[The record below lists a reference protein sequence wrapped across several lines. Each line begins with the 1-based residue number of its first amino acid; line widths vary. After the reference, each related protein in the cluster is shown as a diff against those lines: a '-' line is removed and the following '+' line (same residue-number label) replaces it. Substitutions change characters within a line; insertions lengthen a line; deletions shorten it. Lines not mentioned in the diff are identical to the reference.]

1 MARKCKTALSF
12 NLTSY
17 RKKAML
23 TQAQVAAALGI
34 DRSTYAYYES
44 GTNPKPEI
52 LLKLADIYKISPG
65 KFLEGTDGFLMVV
78 SNDNPFADNQF
89 IQSFNEL
96 SDREK
101 ALILQFRAFSDTQK
115 SSCEKALKTITE
127 SESK

>member
-1 MARKCKTALSF
+1 MARKCKTALAF

-23 TQAQVAAALGI
+23 TQAQVALALGI
-34 DRSTYAYYES
+34 DRSTYAYYEA

-52 LLKLADIYKISPG
+52 LLKLAEIYKISPG
-65 KFLEGTDGFLMVV
+65 KFLEGTDGDLMVAA
-78 SNDNPFADNQF
+78 NDNPFADNQF

-101 ALILQFRAFSDTQK
+101 ALILQFRAFSDSQK
-115 SSCEKALKTITE
+115 NSCEKTLKTINE
-127 SESK
+127 KEN

>member
-1 MARKCKTALSF
+1 MAKKSKTALSV

-23 TQAQVAAALGI
+23 TQSQVAAALGI

-44 GTNPKPEI
+44 GTNPRPEI
-52 LLKLADIYKISPG
+52 LLKLAEIYKISPG
-65 KFLEGTDGFLMVV
+65 KFLEGTTGPLTVAN
-78 SNDNPFADNQF
+78 SDNPFADSQF

-101 ALILQFRAFSDTQK
+101 QLILQFRAFSDAQK
-115 SSCEKALKTITE
+115 NTCEKTMKTIQE
-127 SESK
+127 KDK